1 MSLCIETK
9 TLNYVIKGVK
19 KVFKSGGAG
28 AGGFF
33 KKHLPPHKE
42 HPYKYQFIFLSY
54 CKDKEKMV

>member
-1 MSLCIETK
+1 MLLLDFMRLCVETK

-33 KKHLPPHKE
+33 KKHLPPHNKA
-42 HPYKYQFIFLSY
+42 PL
-54 CKDKEKMV
+54 